1 MNEEKPQLDPHPL
14 SPYVAWA
21 GRRNRDAILAVLK
34 EQLPK
39 SDGHVLEIASGSGM
53 HLSYFAPH
61 FKHLCFHP
69 SDFDESVFDNI
80 KQLKQEKGV
89 ENMRDPVKLDLLSRE
104 TWSNP
109 LEQFFDVVISINI
122 LQVAPFE
129 VGEGIMQCSAKLLKP
144 GGFLYM
150 YGPFKVNGEFSS
162 PSNEEFDRQLRSA
175 GVAFWGLKDVADL
188 TASANENGLILKNK
202 IDTPTNNFSLLFSKP
217 LT

>member
-1 MNEEKPQLDPHPL
+1 MNEEKPQLDPYPL

-21 GRRNRDAILAVLK
+21 GKRNRDPILAVLREK
-34 EQLPK
+34 LPK
-39 SDGHVLEIASGSGM
+39 SDGHVLELASGSGM

-61 FKHLCFHP
+61 FKHLYFHP
-69 SDFDESVFDNI
+69 SDVDENVFDNI
-80 KQLKQEKGV
+80 KQLKQEKGI
-89 ENMRDPVKLDLLSRE
+89 ENMRDPVKLDLLSQE

-109 LEQFFDVVISINI
+109 SEQFFDVIISINI

-129 VGEGIMQCSAKLLKP
+129 VGEGIMQCSGKLLKP

-162 PSNEEFDRQLRSA
+162 PSNEEFDRKLRSA
-175 GVAFWGLKDVADL
+175 GVDFWGLKDVADL
-188 TASANENGLILKNK
+188 TAAAKENNLILKDK